1 MKLEVRSFPSKLKP
15 LVGVM
20 QHYIVFAYFIALLLI
35 FGFFVFRINQ
45 YAQQE
50 PADDAVQE
58 KLQTVKRPR
67 LDKDVVIKIE
77 QLESQNI
84 EVQSLFDKARSNPF
98 NE

>member
-1 MKLEVRSFPSKLKP
+1 MKTKLINLLSKLKP
-15 LVGVM
+15 LWRIM
-20 QHYIVFAYFIALLLI
+20 QHYIVFGYIIVLLCI

-45 YAQQE
+45 YAHLE
-50 PADDAVQE
+50 PSDDAVQE

-67 LDKDVVIKIE
+67 LDKDVVTKIE